1 MNFPRG
7 PLVVLLLLAFSP
19 AGSGG
24 EKPALERTVIQ
35 HYATLVAASYEDSL
49 REAEKLQ
56 AAVGS
61 FLDQPSATTLA
72 TARAAWIAA
81 RKPYLQTEA
90 FRFYEGPIDEIDGR
104 LNAWPVD
111 EAYIDRVEGDPA
123 AGIINRPNL
132 HPELSL
138 EVLEELNEKEGERS
152 ICTGFHAVEFLLWG
166 QDLDPRGPGD
176 RSHFDYITGK
186 DATAPHPER
195 RREFL
200 RIVTEMLV
208 RDLRTLSNDWAAGN
222 PDNYRAW
229 FTASSSTPA
238 LQRILQGVASLSST
252 ELAGERLIV
261 PYETKE
267 QEDEHSCFSDT
278 TTLDMEY
285 NALGI
290 ANVHSGSYRRVD
302 GSLLEGPGL
311 DALLQARA
319 PELAARLATQVAASL
334 AAARAIPAPF
344 DQAVLG
350 PDSAPGRVAI
360 HTAIKAF
367 QEQAVTLSEAAAL
380 LAKSRGESEE

>member
-1 MNFPRG
+1 VKLLRG
-7 PLVVLLLLAFSP
+7 LLPALLLVAFPS
-19 AGSGG
+19 AGRGE
-24 EKPALERTVIQ
+24 EKPDLERSVVN
-35 HYATLVAASYEDSL
+35 HYAALVSATYDDSL

-56 AAVGS
+56 TAVGS
-61 FLDQPSATTLA
+61 FLDQPSAVTLA
-72 TARAAWIAA
+72 AARAAWIAT

-123 AGIINRPNL
+123 AGIINRPDL

-166 QDLDPRGPGD
+166 QDLDPRGPGKRPHLD
-176 RSHFDYITGK
+176 FVTGK
-186 DATAPHPER
+186 EATAPNPER
-195 RREFL
+195 RKEFL
-200 RIVTEMLV
+200 RQVTAMLV
-208 RDLRTLSNDWAAGN
+208 RDLRTLASDWAAGN

-229 FTASSSTPA
+229 FTASSSRPA

-261 PYETKE
+261 AYETKE

-278 TTLDMEY
+278 TTMDMEF

-290 ANVHSGSYRRVD
+290 ANVHSGRYRRVD
-302 GSLLEGPGL
+302 GSVLEGPGL
-311 DALLQARA
+311 DALLRARS
-319 PELAARLATQVAASL
+319 PELAARLSRQIEASL

-350 PDSAPGRVAI
+350 PDSAPGRKAI
-360 HTAIKAF
+360 HAAIGNF

-380 LAKSRGESEE
+380 LAGGDANE

>member
-1 MNFPRG
+1 MKLLRG
-7 PLVVLLLLAFSP
+7 LLPALLLVAFPP
-19 AGSGG
+19 AGRG
-24 EKPALERTVIQ
+24 EEKSDLESSVVN
-35 HYATLVAASYEDSL
+35 HYAALVAATYDDSL

-61 FLDQPSATTLA
+61 FLDQPSAATLA
-72 TARAAWIAA
+72 AARAAWIAA

-123 AGIINRPNL
+123 AGIINRPDL

-166 QDLDPRGPGD
+166 QDLDPRGPGQRPHLD
-176 RSHFDYITGK
+176 FVTGK
-186 DATAPHPER
+186 DAAAPHPER

-200 RIVTEMLV
+200 RQVTAMLV
-208 RDLRTLSNDWAAGN
+208 RDLRTLAADWAAGN

-229 FTASSSTPA
+229 FTASSSRPA

-261 PYETKE
+261 AYETKE

-278 TTLDMEY
+278 THIDMEF

-290 ANVHSGSYRRVD
+290 ANVHAGRYRRVD
-302 GSLLEGPGL
+302 GSVLEGPGL
-311 DALLQARA
+311 DALLRARD
-319 PELAARLATQVAASL
+319 PELAARLSRQVEASL

-350 PDSAPGRVAI
+350 PDSAPGRKAI
-360 HTAIKAF
+360 HAAIGAF
-367 QEQAVTLSEAAAL
+367 QEQAVTLSEAASL
-380 LAKSRGESEE
+380 LAGRDANE